1 MTAPESTPA
10 RYSIARRL
18 FYSHLLIALLIALL
32 TSLYFYLSTQNE
44 LARAQRGILTQA
56 AAGLADRLNAV
67 ALDLLAESGDRNR
80 PEFSQFQQLLQASV
94 SRDVRLKH
102 MEVLRLGS
110 DGRSAQ
116 RVVSSE
122 PAVSPGEPGNL
133 SAAQLSGFSQAR
145 TEVRITAWGRVD
157 QAWSVAPLPSGG
169 GRYIVLV
176 QPDPT
181 ALEDVLDSLRRNAGL
196 AFILAVAL
204 ALAAS
209 QWLARAA
216 RRVISAFVKFCG
228 ELAEGRFDRR
238 LDLTGDEEFVRLG
251 TACNDMASRLKQTLG
266 EREAALAQA
275 RIARDQLEANV
286 RDRTRELER
295 LNVLLR
301 GEAEQRS
308 RLEAALAEAAA
319 TDPLTKLLNRRG
331 MLELIQ
337 HMVERLRKQARFFC
351 LLVIDVD
358 HFKRINDHYGH
369 SMGDQVLAALA
380 GLLKAELKSDEAAAR
395 WGGEEFLLLWP
406 DIGLTAA
413 EHRANRIREL
423 IASKPPSAGGPVVT
437 ISIGIAEF
445 TGLESVDTCLIK
457 ADRALYR
464 AKDEGR
470 NRVVVSV

>member
-1 MTAPESTPA
+1 MTANESTPA

-32 TSLYFYLSTQNE
+32 TSLYFYISTQNE
-44 LARAQRGILTQA
+44 LARVQRGILTQA
-56 AAGLADRLNAV
+56 AATLADRLNAE
-67 ALDLLAESGDRNR
+67 ALDLLVEPGDRNR
-80 PEFSQFQQLLQASV
+80 TEFVQFQQLLQASV
-94 SRDVRLKH
+94 SRDIRLQH
-102 MEVLRLGS
+102 INVLRLGS
-110 DGRSAQ
+110 DGRSAV

-122 PAVSPGEPGNL
+122 PAVSPGEAASL
-133 SAAQLSGFSQAR
+133 SPAQLTGFSQPR
-145 TEVRITAWGRVD
+145 TEVRITAWGR
-157 QAWSVAPLPSGG
+157 AEHLWAVAPLASGG
-169 GRYIVLV
+169 GRYAV
-176 QPDPT
+176 QVQLESI
-181 ALEDVLDSLRRNAGL
+181 ALEESLDSLRRNAGL
-196 AFILAVAL
+196 AFVLAVLL
-204 ALAAS
+204 ALAVS

-216 RRVISAFVKFCG
+216 RRVIGAFVNFCR

-251 TACNDMASRLKQTLG
+251 TAFNDMASRLKQTLG
-266 EREAALAQA
+266 EREAALSQA
-275 RIARDQLEANV
+275 RVARDQLEANV
-286 RDRTRELER
+286 RDRMRELDR

-319 TDPLTKLLNRRG
+319 TDPLTRLLNRRG

-437 ISIGIAEF
+437 ISIGVAEF